1 MAPCHHFLTVVEDMQ
16 KELNQYGLEPDS
28 FTTAVF
34 RELSLL
40 EEPKPGTVSRILI
53 PILSEAKLGR
63 IPRPNINVSLLPSVY
78 SKLFNEYTYYIFND

>member
-1 MAPCHHFLTVVEDMQ
+1 MQ

-28 FTTAVF
+28 FTASVF

-63 IPRPNINVSLLPSVY
+63 IPRPNVDVSLRAIVRLN
-78 SKLFNEYTYYIFND
+78 LFNDDSYSSESI

>member
-1 MAPCHHFLTVVEDMQ
+1 MQ

-28 FTTAVF
+28 FTAAVF

-63 IPRPNINVSLLPSVY
+63 IPRPNVDVS
-78 SKLFNEYTYYIFND
+78 TICC